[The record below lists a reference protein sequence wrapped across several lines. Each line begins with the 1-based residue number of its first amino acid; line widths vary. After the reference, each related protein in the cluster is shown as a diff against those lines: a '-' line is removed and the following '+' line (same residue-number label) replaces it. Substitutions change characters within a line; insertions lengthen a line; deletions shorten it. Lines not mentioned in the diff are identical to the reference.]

1 MNPGITCPNCLS
13 EIQEKSEFCSQWGHR
28 LAAQKGGGIVW
39 YWRVFWWLFAVRS
52 RGCFSF

>member
-13 EIQEKSEFCSQWGHR
+13 EIQEKSEFCSQCGHR

-39 YWRVFWWLFAVRS
+39 YWLVFCWLFAVRS